1 MNEVNE
7 IINELFGIGCE
18 PYLERYNPKFKV
30 REEQNKLILDML
42 KAFNEYDK
50 KHILM
55 EAPTGTGKTFIYC
68 YITIVRYLVKMRS
81 WSYKLGTGKDF
92 TDTIQKNRIGIV
104 TNNKALQKQLLNDIV
119 EVIIPSIKSYFE
131 YKENEEMLGFIP
143 YLTVGVYKSKSNYL
157 CSKAFNNAYSGL
169 NSDKDDFY
177 NNVTEE
183 MRVQKTN
190 SIDFDMVDLYHKN
203 GDVRF
208 RLSDLQKYDCKNRN
222 CNSCGIDGCK
232 FNKSGKKNHNIMVT
246 NYDYILLL
254 ARVKPIDYFDVLIL
268 DEVHNLPNKLINRS
282 GREFNLNKFR
292 ERMARLGLKQAD
304 CKEFKTHIDNVIG
317 HYTRLD
323 LNDITNLTYNI
334 SQSETK
340 SIEDTYKN
348 LKKLETQSVLS
359 NEYKR
364 VTNHLRLFYFKN
376 IRLVLETY
384 NDVFIKRILKLLD
397 LLIEKEDVLHRID
410 EYRILKEYDKM
421 IDLTENIRADD
432 ILGEGF
438 EKGQPLTEIKE
449 QALDKLFKT
458 KEIKDLYNELK
469 DFKSVITSIF
479 RYSNML
485 DEMNKYRR
493 YLKELDY
500 KLDHPKY
507 VFEEKPKVPDVV
519 TISNINNEFVLSIVN
534 DDTVKL
540 YMEFLDS
547 LYNNNKIVYCSAT
560 MSIEGNY
567 SFFMSRLG
575 LTNENTYKCYIPISP
590 FDIQS
595 KSYIFLEKNFCLD
608 KFGKET
614 KYKWLLK
621 EKLDYIIKNSDSGSL
636 VLCTSKDDV
645 ENAYSSAKRL
655 DSDTYSVHSQYYS
668 SLQTII
674 QDMYKNEDKYTVVI
688 GNTGFW
694 EGIDFKGDN
703 MTTLILS
710 KLPYVRVNEPTIIS
724 KYNRLLFDKIEFG
737 SRKSFKGEHW
747 IFYNN
752 MMKIVFYQGIGR
764 LIRTVTDYGVIV
776 CLFSYENFSRKFSV
790 SKDKHLGVRKD
801 NVFVASDLKSLNE
814 LIKLNLDITKNN
826 SKKYR

>member
-18 PYLERYNPKFKV
+18 PYLEKYNSKFKV

-50 KHILM
+50 RHILM

-68 YITIVRYLVKMRS
+68 YIAIVRYLVKMKN
-81 WSYKLGTGKDF
+81 WSCDVKGKNFMDLV
-92 TDTIQKNRIGIV
+92 QKNKIGIV

-119 EVIIPSIKSYFE
+119 DVIIPSIKSYFE
-131 YKENEEMLGFIP
+131 YKKNKKMLEFVP

-169 NSDKDDFY
+169 DKDKDSFY
-177 NNVTEE
+177 NNVIEE
-183 MRVQKTN
+183 MKLQKTN
-190 SIDFDMVDLYHKN
+190 SIDFDMIDLYHKN

-208 RLSDLQKYDCKNRN
+208 KLSDLQKYDCKNRN
-222 CNSCGIDGCK
+222 CKSCGIVGCK
-232 FNKSGKKNHNIMVT
+232 FSKDGKKTHNIMVT

-254 ARVKPIDYFDVLIL
+254 ARVKPIDYFNILIL

-292 ERMARLGLKQAD
+292 ERMVRLGLKQQD
-304 CKEFKTHIDNVIG
+304 CIEFREHIGNIIG
-317 HYTRLD
+317 HYARLN
-323 LNDITNLTYNI
+323 LKDITNLTYNI
-334 SQSETK
+334 SQSETRG
-340 SIEDTYKN
+340 IENTYKG
-348 LKKLETQSVLS
+348 LKKLETQSVLG

-376 IRLVLETY
+376 IRLVLDTY
-384 NDVFIKRILKLLD
+384 RDVFIKRILKLLD
-397 LLIEKEDVLHRID
+397 LLIDSDDVLHRID
-410 EYRILKEYDKM
+410 EYRILKGYDKM
-421 IDLTENIRADD
+421 IDLTESIRADD

-449 QALDKLFKT
+449 QVLDRLFRT
-458 KEIKDLYNELK
+458 KEIKSLYSELK

-479 RYSNML
+479 KYSNML

-507 VFEEKPKVPDVV
+507 VFEERAKIPDVV
-519 TISNINNEFVLSIVN
+519 TISNVNNEFILSIVN

-540 YMEFLDS
+540 YREFLEN
-547 LYNNNKIVYCSAT
+547 LYNNEKIIYCSAT
-560 MSIEGNY
+560 MSIEGDY
-567 SFFMSRLG
+567 SFYMSRLG
-575 LTNENTYKCYIPISP
+575 LSNENSYKCYIPISP
-590 FDIQS
+590 FDTQS

-645 ENAYSSAKRL
+645 ENAYSNAKNL
-655 DSDTYSVHSQYYS
+655 DSDKYSVHSQYYS

-674 QDMYKNEDKYTVVI
+674 QDMYKNEDKDTVVI

-703 MTTLILS
+703 MTTLVLS
-710 KLPYVRVNEPTIIS
+710 KLPYARVNEPTILS
-724 KYNRLLFDKIEFG
+724 KYNRLLFNKIEFG
-737 SRKSFKGEHW
+737 SKKSFIGEHW

-776 CLFSYENFSRKFSV
+776 CLFSYENFSRKFNI
-790 SKDKHLGVRKD
+790 SKDKHLGIRND